1 MTSLYVDYFF
11 QIKMDTFDVPALT
24 QRGKKVLLA
33 FINPYWPT
41 QHLFIFKQ
49 YDWLLQNLI
58 LFETILF
65 IHKDDILQVYVL
77 NKIAVITSILAVCNI
92 RNCTAPR
99 RSQKLPEL

>member
-1 MTSLYVDYFF
+1 MRQNTWKTVSAASVG
-11 QIKMDTFDVPALT
+11 ITR
-24 QRGKKVLLA
+24 RGNSVILA
-33 FINPYWPT
+33 FMNPYWLT

-65 IHKDDILQVYVL
+65 IHKGDILQVYVL

-92 RNCTAPR
+92 RKCTAPR
-99 RSQKLPEL
+99 RGQKLPEL